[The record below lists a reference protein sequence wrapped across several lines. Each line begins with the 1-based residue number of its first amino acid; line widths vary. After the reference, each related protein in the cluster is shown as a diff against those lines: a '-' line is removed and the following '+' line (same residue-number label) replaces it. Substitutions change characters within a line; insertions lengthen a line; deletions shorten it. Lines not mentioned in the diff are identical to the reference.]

1 MAEDRRHDA
10 EETPTDATP
19 VEVAPSETAPAE
31 SSTVYVAPAEAA
43 PTESPAP
50 SQSVAVAQVSDTPT
64 QTHTQAQID
73 LDNLRE
79 REAVLPMDS
88 VPPADQQ
95 SDMPADLQELRQAPS
110 TPRSPVVDNERRYG
124 PLSGSMWF
132 LIVAITAFVLTL
144 LIRLLS

>member
-10 EETPTDATP
+10 EETPTDA
-19 VEVAPSETAPAE
+19 APSEAAPSEMAPVE
-31 SSTVYVAPAEAA
+31 SSTVYVAPAE
-43 PTESPAP
+43 SPAP
-50 SQSVAVAQVSDTPT
+50 SQSVAVSQVSDTPAE
-64 QTHTQAQID
+64 THTQAQID

-95 SDMPADLQELRQAPS
+95 SDMPADLQELRETASAPR
-110 TPRSPVVDNERRYG
+110 PPIVDNERRYG
-124 PLSGSMWF
+124 PFSGSMWF
-132 LIVAITAFVLTL
+132 LIVAVVAFVLTL